1 MILAISVFLIV
12 CALTFVFYDYYSTRK
27 REIALNKY
35 LKHQSK
41 KMKKQKMETFIVAFG
56 ESGKKDL
63 EQKLL
68 NAGYYNKQL
77 EKYYFPFKAFLFV
90 VASLVI
96 FFIDVAINSKIIL
109 LLIAAV
115 TIIVLPD
122 FLLELRRRW
131 LVRKISKNLPYVLDI
146 MSVCVQTGM
155 TIEASF
161 AYLAK
166 ELKIFDKDLCYQI
179 NKTSESGKVHG
190 IEKALHDLSLRL
202 PAPEI
207 NSFVLTIIQNL
218 HYGASVAGV
227 LSDLAEDMRRIHL
240 LEVEE
245 RMGKLSA
252 KMSVPLILLIMFP
265 IVIFILAPGFLQ
277 IDFSTLSGSG

>member
-1 MILAISVFLIV
+1 
-12 CALTFVFYDYYSTRK
+12 
-27 REIALNKY
+27 
-35 LKHQSK
+35 
-41 KMKKQKMETFIVAFG
+41 MKKQKMETFIVAFG

-77 EKYYFPFKAFLFV
+77 AKYYFPFKAFLFV

>member
-1 MILAISVFLIV
+1 
-12 CALTFVFYDYYSTRK
+12 
-27 REIALNKY
+27 
-35 LKHQSK
+35 
-41 KMKKQKMETFIVAFG
+41 METFIVAFG

-77 EKYYFPFKAFLFV
+77 AKYYFPFKAFLFV

-166 ELKIFDKDLCYQI
+166 ELK
-179 NKTSESGKVHG
+179 
-190 IEKALHDLSLRL
+190 
-202 PAPEI
+202 
-207 NSFVLTIIQNL
+207 
-218 HYGASVAGV
+218 
-227 LSDLAEDMRRIHL
+227 
-240 LEVEE
+240 
-245 RMGKLSA
+245 
-252 KMSVPLILLIMFP
+252 
-265 IVIFILAPGFLQ
+265 
-277 IDFSTLSGSG
+277 

>member
-1 MILAISVFLIV
+1 M
-12 CALTFVFYDYYSTRK
+12 RK
-27 REIALNKY
+27 
-35 LKHQSK
+35 
-41 KMKKQKMETFIVAFG
+41 V
-56 ESGKKDL
+56 
-63 EQKLL
+63 
-68 NAGYYNKQL
+68 
-77 EKYYFPFKAFLFV
+77 
-90 VASLVI
+90 
-96 FFIDVAINSKIIL
+96 
-109 LLIAAV
+109 
-115 TIIVLPD
+115 
-122 FLLELRRRW
+122 
-131 LVRKISKNLPYVLDI
+131 SKNLPYVLDI
-146 MSVCVQTGM
+146 MAICVQTGM

-179 NKTSESGKVHG
+179 SKTSESGRVLG
-190 IEKALHDLSLRL
+190 IEKALHDLSQRL

-252 KMSVPLILLIMFP
+252 KMSVAFDFADHVSNRHFYSCTGLFCKLIYRRYRGMDNENNRRYEPLTVFSY
-265 IVIFILAPGFLQ
+265 GLQ
-277 IDFSTLSGSG
+277 HYHTQ